1 VLLLVE
7 EYFRLRS
14 WRLLGPEDDPRFLS
28 DVLVQKLGV
37 AGNRQLALNAVVV
50 PQTVPVWNK
59 TQHVRHCHVI
69 ERLYTGFEVAVAFIG
84 HLTGNNYDNLY
95 GRSL

>member
-1 VLLLVE
+1 VLFLVE
-7 EYFRLRS
+7 EYFRLRP

-28 DVLVQKLGV
+28 DVLVKKLGV
-37 AGNRQLALNAVVV
+37 AGHRQLALNAVMI

-69 ERLYTGFEVAVAFIG
+69 ERICTVFVLVVGFIG
-84 HLTGNNYDNLY
+84 HLTGNNYDRPL
-95 GRSL
+95 